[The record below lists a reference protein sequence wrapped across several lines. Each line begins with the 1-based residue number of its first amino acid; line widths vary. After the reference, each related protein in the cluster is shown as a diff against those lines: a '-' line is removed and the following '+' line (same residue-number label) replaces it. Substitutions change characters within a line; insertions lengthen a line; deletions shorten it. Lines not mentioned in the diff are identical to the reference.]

1 MINGR
6 ISYKIKLPGHP
17 TRSAEADVTCDNGVW
32 CLVTAERNGNVAY
45 LKVND
50 RMSYMQISNASLPQL
65 LLISNSEQYQL
76 YFGGVPER
84 LDTRTDT
91 TQTFMG
97 CVDDLRYNGNTILV
111 NQSTNSVAQNFV
123 DNVLLGCRST
133 GCIRP
138 SVCPPNL
145 YCDDLWDAHRCID
158 ICRSRN
164 PCQNN
169 GTCSI
174 VSSQYQCSCHNGY
187 FGLRCQFGGPAAQ
200 MQEILTYSAIGGGA
214 ALALLFI
221 VIIYLVL
228 QSRSKRN
235 IRQKLE
241 YAKKGNAN
249 IATYRIE
256 GGGEDDVDNYDIN
269 ILKNPLPDSISSL
282 PIKIPISPSNSSKKS
297 YIYHRQSANGNVLI
311 KNGLA
316 TSRSADPD
324 ELMKR
329 YMPEDSIKYFADE
342 GKSTPAGSLS
352 SLEVVEDDD
361 AIEDDQSSFTY
372 LNVWG
377 PRFKRLADIYNTPS
391 VEDVS
396 NKSENI

>member
-1 MINGR
+1 MINGKIR
-6 ISYKIKLPGHP
+6 YTIKLPGHP
-17 TRSAEADVTCDNGVW
+17 IKSTMADIMCDNSKW
-32 CLVTAERNGNVAY
+32 CSVTAERNGNVAS

-50 RMSYMQISNASLPQL
+50 RINYMQISNASQPQL
-65 LLISNSEQYQL
+65 LIISGSDQYQL

-84 LDTRTDT
+84 LHIRSNT

-111 NQSTNSVAQNFV
+111 NQSTNSVTQNFV
-123 DNVLLGCRST
+123 ENVYLGCRST

-138 SVCPPNL
+138 SACPSNL
-145 YCDDLWDAHRCID
+145 YCDDLWDAYRCID
-158 ICRSRN
+158 ICNTRN

-174 VSSQYQCSCHNGY
+174 VRSQFQCSCRNGY
-187 FGLRCQFGGPAAQ
+187 FGPECQSGGPAAQ
-200 MQEILTYSAIGGGA
+200 MQNILTYSGIAGGA
-214 ALALLFI
+214 ALALLCI
-221 VIIYLVL
+221 IIIYLVL

-282 PIKIPISPSNSSKKS
+282 PIKIPISPSNSSKRS
-297 YIYHRQSANGNVLI
+297 YSYRRQSSNGSVLI
-311 KNGLA
+311 RNGLA
-316 TSRSADPD
+316 ASKSVDPD

-329 YMPEDSIKYFADE
+329 YMPEDSIKYFTDE

-361 AIEDDQSSFTY
+361 AIEDDQTSFTY

-391 VEDVS
+391 VEDIS
-396 NKSENI
+396 NKTENV